1 MAKVKKEQLQEVVV
15 DPYEKM
21 GFLLQA
27 LYETEGCFDS
37 PASKPSSATRRATGP
52 MRRSAK
58 CWTEEEDDLL
68 GELVRKFNRSNWKEI
83 AACLPGR
90 TDVQCLQRWQKV
102 LNPEIVKG
110 PWTKEE
116 DDCIIKQVE
125 SHGAK
130 RWSVIAK
137 FLPGRMGKQCRE
149 RWYNHLCPAINRN
162 AWTEEEEWVLT
173 YYHQLFGNKWAEIA
187 RFLPGRADNAIK
199 NHWNCT
205 LKRKLDSYSPNGCDV
220 DMHPHVWN
228 GELRSGHV
236 EINPAGQISD
246 RLASLNQRTGLE
258 IGDSACSTELTLG
271 CSYRHELCSEWKPV
285 KVRKCRSSDR
295 GANSLTNLITS
306 GSSKHSPL
314 SASSSVFV
322 GASASTRSSPLE
334 SPSCYS
340 TPQRRAQ
347 NVNVNL
353 RSGSSPGSRLKNLA
367 LSFKNTPS
375 IIRKRSSRRPDASS
389 AAVKSLGRCLEREFD
404 AENDSGV
411 TKCGQLFSAYA
422 TSSDVNVGA

>member
-21 GFLLQA
+21 
-27 LYETEGCFDS
+27 GCFDS

-68 GELVRKFNRSNWKEI
+68 GELVRKFNKSNWKEI

-149 RWYNHLCPAINRN
+149 RWYNHLSPAINRN

-187 RFLPGRADNAIK
+187 RFLPGRTDNAIK

-220 DMHPHVWN
+220 
-228 GELRSGHV
+228 GY
-236 EINPAGQISD
+236 
-246 RLASLNQRTGLE
+246 ASSCLE
-258 IGDSACSTELTLG
+258 
-271 CSYRHELCSEWKPV
+271 RHELCSEWKPV
-285 KVRKCRSSDR
+285 KVQKCRSSDR
-295 GANSLTNLITS
+295 GANS
-306 GSSKHSPL
+306 PPPMR
-314 SASSSVFV
+314 V
-322 GASASTRSSPLE
+322 
-334 SPSCYS
+334 PSCYS
-340 TPQRRAQ
+340 TPQSRAQ

-353 RSGSSPGSRLKNLA
+353 SSGSSGSSPGSRLKNLA

-389 AAVKSLGRCLEREFD
+389 AAVKSLGRLTLTLLEEAKFPRF
-404 AENDSGV
+404 
-411 TKCGQLFSAYA
+411 KFLPKM
-422 TSSDVNVGA
+422 DVWS